1 MLKPLRLRLGLV
13 DRKRLY
19 PALIG
24 VLAFIVISLF
34 IVGAKPQALRS
45 GPASE
50 TFISA
55 RVNSGGDSPLSLLNS
70 SEEEEVDVSSS
81 DIESADLA
89 AVVSQESNMLVETN
103 VNEYRDTLVL
113 QKVVAPI
120 QADIVDKPQT
130 TIASDSAREVSEYV
144 VVSGDSIPAIA
155 DKFSITADTVRWA
168 NNLTGDSVAP
178 GTTLKI
184 LPITGVLVVAKAGDT
199 PKIIA
204 DSTGASAE
212 EIALFNDI
220 DVNAG
225 IPAGKQ
231 IIVPNGS
238 PRSSSTSRT
247 TRRSTGSNTS
257 YGFAANPVF
266 SGGNTYSRGYCTWHA
281 ANRRAA
287 IGRPIPNRMGNAIRW
302 ASVAAANGY
311 AVDGNPRAGDV
322 LWHRNI
328 GGAGHVAFVEGVNGD
343 GSLLVSDMNYP
354 SWGRVTYR
362 TVPTG
367 EFSRYL
373 FIH

>member
-1 MLKPLRLRLGLV
+1 MGSV
-13 DRKRLY
+13 DRKRLF
-19 PALIG
+19 PALLG
-24 VLAFIVISLF
+24 VVAFIVVSLF
-34 IVGAKPQALRS
+34 VIGAKPQELKN

-55 RVNSGGDSPLSLLNS
+55 RVNDSGDSPLAILNTS
-70 SEEEEVDVSSS
+70 KEEEAGISTS

-89 AVVSQESNMLVETN
+89 AVVSQESNMLVESN

-130 TIASDSAREVSEYV
+130 TIASDSIREVSEYV
-144 VVSGDSIPAIA
+144 TVEGDSIPSIA

-168 NNLTGDSVAP
+168 NNLTGDSVAA

-184 LPITGVLVVAKAGDT
+184 LPITGVLVAARAGDT

-238 PRSSSTSRT
+238 PRSSSSSRT
-247 TRRSTGSNTS
+247 TRRTTSSTASG

-266 SGGNTYSRGYCTWHA
+266 GGGNTYSRGYCTWHA

-362 TVPTG
+362 TVPSS
-367 EFSRYL
+367 EFGRYL